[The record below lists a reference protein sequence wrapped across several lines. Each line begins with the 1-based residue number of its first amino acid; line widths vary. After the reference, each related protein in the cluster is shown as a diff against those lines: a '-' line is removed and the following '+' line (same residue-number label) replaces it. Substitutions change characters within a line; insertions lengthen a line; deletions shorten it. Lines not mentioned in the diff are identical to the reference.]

1 MPTTAMPSDVLTSGS
16 MRSPSTS
23 AASSAIMSGAEQI
36 ARSAATATPVS
47 VTARK

>member
-1 MPTTAMPSDVLTSGS
+1 MPATAMPSDVLTTGS

-36 ARSAATATPVS
+36 ARSAATATPVR